1 MPDVPVATV
10 PDTHRDLLERPL
22 PAVLVTLMPD
32 GRPQA
37 SVVWVEYDDG
47 QMTLNSERARRKTRN
62 LAADPRATLLIVD
75 PDDQHRYLELRCDA
89 TSITEVGALEHR
101 ARLDR
106 AYLGEHHHTDPGTDG
121 SARVIVE
128 LTPVAVHAYG

>member
-37 SVVWVEYDDG
+37 SVVWVSYHEG
-47 QMTLNSERARRKTRN
+47 QITLNSERARRKTRN
-62 LAADPRATLLIVD
+62 VVADPRATLLIVD
-75 PDDQHRYLELRCDA
+75 PDDQHRYLELRCDVV
-89 TSITEVGALEHR
+89 SISAAGALAHR

-106 AYLGEHHHTDPGTDG
+106 AYLGENHHTDPDSDG
-121 SARVIVE
+121 SARVIVT
-128 LTPVAVHAYG
+128 LTPIAVHAYG